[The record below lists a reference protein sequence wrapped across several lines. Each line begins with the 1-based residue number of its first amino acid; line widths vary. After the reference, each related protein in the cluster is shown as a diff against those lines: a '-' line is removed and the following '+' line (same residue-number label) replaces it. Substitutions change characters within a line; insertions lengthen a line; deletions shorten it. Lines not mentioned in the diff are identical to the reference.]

1 MLQEQTK
8 AELRDKLRVADDG
21 NREMISFIR
30 NLQQQG
36 DVELGQMRNFL
47 QSKITEDQQVQT
59 KNNEKNSVLFQ
70 EMVRLGEENSKYAQ
84 KVAGMQNVFE
94 AKLAQMEQRLAQTE
108 QSGYMID
115 KKGES
120 SNAVLS
126 ELIEKVESRLLMVD
140 QQVLNLKGD
149 LGREKENLF

>member
-1 MLQEQTK
+1 
-8 AELRDKLRVADDG
+8 
-21 NREMISFIR
+21 
-30 NLQQQG
+30 
-36 DVELGQMRNFL
+36 
-47 QSKITEDQQVQT
+47 
-59 KNNEKNSVLFQ
+59 
-70 EMVRLGEENSKYAQ
+70 MVRLGEENSKYAQ

-108 QSGYMID
+108 QTGYMTD